1 MGCCLVYIKHIIHTM
16 NFEFDPA
23 KSASNLD
30 KHGID
35 FIKAQSLWDDPNRLV
50 IPARTQGETRF
61 LLIGKI
67 DGKHWSAIFTMRGEN
82 TRIISVRRSR
92 NEEAE
97 AYEN

>member
-1 MGCCLVYIKHIIHTM
+1 M

-23 KSASNLD
+23 KSASNLE

-35 FIKAQSLWDDPNRLV
+35 FFKAQSLWDDPNRLV
-50 IPARTQGETRF
+50 IPARIQGEPRF

-67 DGKHWSAIFTMRGEN
+67 YGKHWSAIFAMRGEN

-92 NEEAE
+92 SEEVE